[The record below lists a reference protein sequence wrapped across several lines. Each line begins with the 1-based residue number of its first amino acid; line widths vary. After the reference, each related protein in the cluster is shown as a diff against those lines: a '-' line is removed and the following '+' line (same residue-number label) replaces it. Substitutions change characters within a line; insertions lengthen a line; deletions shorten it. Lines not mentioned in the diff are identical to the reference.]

1 MDPKD
6 IVERGY
12 DRIGAEYERWSEGAT
27 DHARECY
34 ARVLLDELPEGAAV
48 LDLGS
53 GSGEL
58 LTRRLAGRFRV
69 TGVELSSRIVEL
81 ARRNVPDA
89 TFVRGDIASVEF
101 APASF
106 DGVCAFYSLT
116 HLPPEELSDVV
127 RRAADWL
134 RPGGLFVASMGV
146 AEDPGSVQDDWVAE
160 VPMYFAARSAEENER
175 LVEEAGL
182 RVVSAPRDHHRGGR
196 RGHLPVDCGEEARP
210 SPVVAAGPESTGN
223 HERLKFSRND
233 DPAEEAKTWIIP
245 MAPNN
250 KRICRIMRRR
260 TVASCWR

>member
-1 MDPKD
+1 VDHPKD
-6 IVERGY
+6 IVKRGY
-12 DRIGAEYERWSEGAT
+12 DRIGAEYERWSERAT
-27 DHARECY
+27 DHARERY

-69 TGVELSSRIVEL
+69 TGVELSSRMIEL

-89 TFVRGDIASVEF
+89 TFVRADMVSVEF
-101 APASF
+101 VPASF

-116 HLPPEELSDVV
+116 HLPPEELPDVV

-146 AEDPGSVQDDWVAE
+146 AEDPGSVDEDWVAG
-160 VPMYFAARSAEENER
+160 VPMYFAAHAAEKNEQ

-182 RVVSAPRDHHRGGR
+182 RVSSARLETINEEGGDVTF
-196 RGHLPVDCGEEARP
+196 LWIVARKP
-210 SPVVAAGPESTGN
+210 GQASP
-223 HERLKFSRND
+223 
-233 DPAEEAKTWIIP
+233 
-245 MAPNN
+245 
-250 KRICRIMRRR
+250 
-260 TVASCWR
+260 